1 MKKLSDQ
8 RQEREKLRQSII
20 GLGERSIR
28 KSYYPELQQRIAD
41 LERSNLELQA
51 EIKEKLA
58 AQESAKNL
66 TRQLQQAQKMEAIGT
81 LAGGVA
87 HDFNNIL
94 SAIIG
99 YSELAQL
106 HLARHCQ
113 DLDCPVGHD
122 LEMVL
127 QAAGRARE
135 LVRQILTFSRT
146 QDYQRVALQL
156 GPVIDTAIALL
167 RSSLPRSVEITTGLE
182 IPEALV
188 LANETQLHQIIMN
201 LGTNA
206 YHAMGEAGGV
216 LAIDL
221 KRVEIDLFDEKSH
234 SLQLAPGKYLLLQIC
249 DNGCGMERR
258 IVDKIFEPYFT
269 TKPKERGTGLG
280 LAVVH
285 GIVKSHDGHISV
297 YSEPGKGTSF
307 QIYLPELVGQPE
319 ENRLQEINDIPLGQ
333 ESILVVDDEAVVAV
347 LHQRILES
355 LGYSVEICTTPE
367 KALALLTAD
376 PLAYDLLLTDMTMP
390 KMNGAMLTQAV
401 LKIRPTL
408 PVILCTGFSE
418 LINEQKA
425 QAIGVRAF
433 AMKPLVRKSIATT
446 IRQALQGDGVSL
458 TT

>member
-1 MKKLSDQ
+1 MKKLSDPQ
-8 RQEREKLRQSII
+8 QEREKLRQSII

-28 KSYYPELQQRIAD
+28 KSYYPELQQRIAE
-41 LERSNLELQA
+41 LESSNLELQA

-58 AQESAKNL
+58 AQESARNL

-113 DLDCPVGHD
+113 DLDCPAGQD
-122 LEMVL
+122 LVMVL

-135 LVRQILTFSRT
+135 LVRQILTFSRS
-146 QDYQRVALQL
+146 QDYERVALQL

-167 RSSLPRSVEITTGLE
+167 RSSLPRSVEITTRLE

-188 LANETQLHQIIMN
+188 LANETQLHQIVMN

-221 KRVEIDLFDEKSH
+221 NRVEIDLFDEKSH
-234 SLQLAPGKYLLLQIC
+234 SLQLAPGKYLLLRIC
-249 DNGCGMERR
+249 DNGCGMERGL
-258 IVDKIFEPYFT
+258 VDKIFDPYFT

-297 YSEPGKGTSF
+297 YSEPGKGTTF
-307 QIYLPELVGQPE
+307 QIYLPELVGQAE
-319 ENRLQEINDIPLGQ
+319 ENRLQESHDIPLGQ

-355 LGYSVEICTTPE
+355 LGYSVEICTKPE

-376 PLAYDLLLTDMTMP
+376 PSAYDLLLTDMTMP
-390 KMNGAMLTQAV
+390 KMNGAMLTQAA

-425 QAIGVRAF
+425 MAIGVRAF

-446 IRQALQGDGVSL
+446 IRQALPLSC
-458 TT
+458 

>member
-1 MKKLSDQ
+1 
-8 RQEREKLRQSII
+8 
-20 GLGERSIR
+20 
-28 KSYYPELQQRIAD
+28 
-41 LERSNLELQA
+41 
-51 EIKEKLA
+51 
-58 AQESAKNL
+58 
-66 TRQLQQAQKMEAIGT
+66 
-81 LAGGVA
+81 
-87 HDFNNIL
+87 
-94 SAIIG
+94 
-99 YSELAQL
+99 
-106 HLARHCQ
+106 
-113 DLDCPVGHD
+113 
-122 LEMVL
+122 MVL

-135 LVRQILTFSRT
+135 LVRQILTFSRS
-146 QDYQRVALQL
+146 QDYERVALQL

-167 RSSLPRSVEITTGLE
+167 RSSLPRSVEITTRLA

-221 KRVEIDLFDEKSH
+221 KRVEIDLFDKKSH
-234 SLQLAPGKYLLLQIC
+234 SLQLAPGKYLLLRIC
-249 DNGCGMERR
+249 DNGCGMERGL
-258 IVDKIFEPYFT
+258 VDKIFDPYFT

-297 YSEPGKGTSF
+297 YSEPGKGTTF

-333 ESILVVDDEAVVAV
+333 ERILVVDDEAVVAV
-347 LHQRILES
+347 LHQRLLES
-355 LGYSVEICTTPE
+355 LGYSVEICTKPE
-367 KALALLTAD
+367 KALALLTVD

-390 KMNGAMLTQAV
+390 KMNGAMLTQAA

-446 IRQALQGDGVSL
+446 IRHALGDGVHL